1 MIILIGFRDKKPW
14 YEVNIEEMLL
24 DEDQNWEEGVALSVV
39 VAIS

>member
-24 DEDQNWEEGVALSVV
+24 DDQNWEEGVALSVV